1 VPNRRAVIQGILG
14 LGVAAGTRVLLP
26 GMAWGGERLRDAHAD
41 GSVGG
46 SGLLEALPGKWPLI
60 RRTRRPPNF
69 ETPLSYFKDWL
80 TPNRAFYVRYHGAVI
95 PEIDGQEWRLRI
107 GGPSVQRPVEFT
119 REDLR
124 RDFEWVEVVAVN
136 QCSGNRRGLF
146 EPRVPGVQ
154 WGYGAMGNARW
165 RGVRLGDLL
174 RRAGLGKNA
183 VEVVF
188 QGADSPVLPGTPD
201 FVKSLP
207 LPKALHEDTLVA
219 LEMNG
224 QPLPHWHGA
233 PARLV
238 VPGWT
243 ATYWM
248 KHLTAIEV
256 VAQPCDSFWMQT
268 AYRIPKGAF
277 PAGERFDS
285 QDTGV
290 TSPIT
295 EILINSVIT
304 NLEDGAHFS
313 FGQPIEVTGIAWD
326 GGHGIREVAVSLD
339 EGRSWR
345 PAELEP
351 DRGRYAFRPWVYRFT
366 PGTKGGHSLWAKA
379 RSRSGET
386 QGLTLIANPAGYHH
400 NRVQRLGIVVG

>member
-1 VPNRRAVIQGILG
+1 
-14 LGVAAGTRVLLP
+14 
-26 GMAWGGERLRDAHAD
+26 
-41 GSVGG
+41 
-46 SGLLEALPGKWPLI
+46 
-60 RRTRRPPNF
+60 
-69 ETPLSYFKDWL
+69 
-80 TPNRAFYVRYHGAVI
+80 
-95 PEIDGQEWRLRI
+95 
-107 GGPSVQRPVEFT
+107 
-119 REDLR
+119 
-124 RDFEWVEVVAVN
+124 
-136 QCSGNRRGLF
+136 
-146 EPRVPGVQ
+146 
-154 WGYGAMGNARW
+154 
-165 RGVRLGDLL
+165 
-174 RRAGLGKNA
+174 
-183 VEVVF
+183 
-188 QGADSPVLPGTPD
+188 
-201 FVKSLP
+201 
-207 LPKALHEDTLVA
+207 
-219 LEMNG
+219 MNG
-224 QPLPHWHGA
+224 EPLPHWHGA

-313 FGQPIEVTGIAWD
+313 FGQPIEVKGIAWD

-351 DRGRYAFRPWVYRFT
+351 DRGCYAFRPWVYRFT

-379 RSRSGET
+379 TSRSGET

-400 NRVQRLGIVVG
+400 NRVQRIGIVVR